1 MTELH
6 DQNQQD
12 LVPNL
17 VNDPVVAD
25 PNRIPALAMWAAW
38 VGDDKLPGNRD
49 QPEGV
54 CWPDPSPV

>member
-25 PNRIPALAMWAAW
+25 TKRIPALAMWAA
-38 VGDDKLPGNRD
+38 
-49 QPEGV
+49 
-54 CWPDPSPV
+54 